1 MANNHFISPEP
12 EGSGNVPD
20 LRGDAGLSLSGDLSK
35 AAEENPFRSLMDS
48 LRDVFFPVKLPPLEL
63 TSTPIAVPDRMAVKR
78 DPRSTAIA
86 LVIEGSVVALVL
98 WWGAQKAG
106 IIAPPAK
113 TMAIL
118 DEPIPPKAPPK
129 AVSMGGGGGQKG
141 PTPVTHGNP
150 PKFEKE
156 PLLPPKAP
164 VQEAKLKIDPSI
176 NVQPDLKMARNDSP
190 NIGMSN
196 SPLVGM
202 SMGNGNGSGL
212 GSGNGNGMGPGSGG
226 NTGGGVY
233 RIGGGVSAPVLLY
246 QPEPE
251 FSEEARK
258 AKVAGDVIVSI
269 QVDPTGRPIHVH
281 IARGIGMGL
290 DEKALEAVR
299 QYKFKPAMKDGK
311 PVTVEMNVDVNFQ
324 IF

>member
-1 MANNHFISPEP
+1 MKDFEFDQMLDAVLQESANPELPAGFQMRLDERLRADKEMAMNMGTVEP
-12 EGSGNVPD
+12 SAVWG
-20 LRGDAGLSLSGDLSK
+20 GDLSF
-35 AAEENPFRSLMDS
+35 ATVLGRRDEGRSKSFWGAVLAHGCALALIALLVS
-48 LRDVFFPVKLPPLEL
+48 QRVGLITVKPMEL
-63 TSTPIAVPDRMAVKR
+63 TVLDAPTPP
-78 DPRSTAIA
+78 
-86 LVIEGSVVALVL
+86 
-98 WWGAQKAG
+98 
-106 IIAPPAK
+106 APPQLRA
-113 TMAIL
+113 
-118 DEPIPPKAPPK
+118 
-129 AVSMGGGGGQKG
+129 MGGGGGQVG
-141 PTPVTHGNP
+141 ATPVTHGNP
-150 PKFEKE
+150 PRFEHE
-156 PLLPPKAP
+156 PLLPPKVP
-164 VQEAKLKIDPSI
+164 VEEAKLKIDPAI

-202 SMGNGNGSGL
+202 SMGNGSGSGL
-212 GSGNGNGMGPGSGG
+212 GSGRGNGMGPGSGG

-258 AKVAGDVIVSI
+258 AKAAGDVIVSI
-269 QVDPTGRPIHVH
+269 QVDPTGRPTHVH
-281 IARGIGMGL
+281 IARGMGWGL